1 MQVSELQN
9 AYGVAA
15 GLLLALLLT
24 GCEQAQA
31 PESTAAKPVQPQ
43 STPVPAQPAARLPV
57 SLNEV
62 MVALVNHSADPIWRA
77 AWRNP
82 QTDADWRNLERM
94 AYQLEIAGAL
104 LMIPGTGPRDV
115 EWTTNPA
122 WNTWS
127 KNLQFA
133 GKRAVAA
140 VAARDILSID
150 VIGGDIV
157 EICEGCH
164 IQFKP
169 DLPTGGL
176 FGELSPTEE
185 DLESAETD
193 Q

>member
-1 MQVSELQN
+1 MEFSRS
-9 AYGVAA
+9 ATISGVCA
-15 GLLLALLLT
+15 GALIALLLT
-24 GCEQAQA
+24 GCERAQT
-31 PESTAAKPVQPQ
+31 PESTSTAPVQTTPAPV
-43 STPVPAQPAARLPV
+43 STPPAARLPV

-104 LMIPGTGPRDV
+104 LMIPGTGPMD
-115 EWTTNPA
+115 EAWTANPA

-133 GKRAVAA
+133 GKRAVDA
-140 VAARDILSID
+140 VAARDIVSID
-150 VIGGDIV
+150 VIGSDIV

-176 FGELSPTEE
+176 FGELSPTEG
-185 DLESAETD
+185 DFESTD
-193 Q
+193 DEP

>member
-1 MQVSELQN
+1 MQVSGSLTSP
-9 AYGVAA
+9 GICA
-15 GLLLALLLT
+15 GLLAALLLS
-24 GCEQAQA
+24 GCDRAQA
-31 PESTAAKPVQPQ
+31 PEPAAAAPTQPTPAPV
-43 STPVPAQPAARLPV
+43 SSAPAARLPV

-82 QTDADWRNLERM
+82 ETDADWRNLERM

-104 LMIPGTGPRDV
+104 LMIPGTGPRDE
-115 EWTTNPA
+115 EWTSNPA

-127 KNLQFA
+127 KGLQFA
-133 GKRAVAA
+133 GKRAVDA
-140 VAARDILSID
+140 VAARDIVSID
-150 VIGGDIV
+150 VIGSDIV

-176 FGELSPTEE
+176 FGELSPTEGDFKPTE
-185 DLESAETD
+185 DP